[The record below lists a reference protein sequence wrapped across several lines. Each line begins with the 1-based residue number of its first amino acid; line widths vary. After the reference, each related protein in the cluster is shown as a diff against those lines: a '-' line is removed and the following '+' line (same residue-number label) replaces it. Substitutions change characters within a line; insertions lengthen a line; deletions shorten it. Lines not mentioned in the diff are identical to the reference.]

1 MPNNQSAQSR
11 QASHLLPPTPQHAT
25 SLPHTPPTAPQNST
39 MRKTALGKTIAP
51 QRNKPQQNCN
61 PSQQS
66 HQQFCQRGDT
76 SITRSISFTSNVFGC
91 HHRPEKAINLKR
103 LTKKFKNDQIFT
115 ILKKRLTFPHL
126 FHSLSTKFFA
136 LLHTLSTG
144 FPQKNF
150 FFPQPLRKNGTFPH
164 PNRDRAFPFP
174 QPRSL
179 QNL

>member
-1 MPNNQSAQSR
+1 
-11 QASHLLPPTPQHAT
+11 
-25 SLPHTPPTAPQNST
+25 
-39 MRKTALGKTIAP
+39 MRKTALGKTIAL

-76 SITRSISFTSNVFGC
+76 GITRSISFTSNVFGC

-115 ILKKRLTFPHL
+115 ILKKFLTFPHL

-150 FFPQPLRKNGTFPH
+150 FFHNPYERMGLFHIPTAIAPFPF
-164 PNRDRAFPFP
+164 PNRDRYKIYEVT
-174 QPRSL
+174 
-179 QNL
+179 